1 MSGRPGSRGRV
12 NAAAPAYVDG
22 EVDGENRVP
31 VGGAGRACS
40 GNLAGAAGP
49 FAEPR
54 RLDTWRE
61 SDLPGEPDQGCVVE
75 R

>member
-22 EVDGENRVP
+22 EVDGEVVFRQEAL
-31 VGGAGRACS
+31 GG
-40 GNLAGAAGP
+40 
-49 FAEPR
+49 